1 MKSAAEQLREEQR
14 FITDCKI
21 FKAYL
26 GAFDFM
32 SGMAKDVD
40 DAIKSLD
47 PYSRTNLLCSETK
60 VDLLESQ
67 FYYYKVA
74 NAIGRCW
81 VEEG

>member
-1 MKSAAEQLREEQR
+1 MKRKAKQIIEEKSL
-14 FITDCKI
+14 ITDRKI
-21 FKAYL
+21 FKASL

-32 SGMAKDVD
+32 SGMAKDLG

-60 VDLLESQ
+60 VDLLELQ